1 MKQVGKGFVEYNG
14 QKAMVIREIYLNGE
28 CRLSF
33 YIGGERVYR
42 SFPY

>member
-1 MKQVGKGFVEYNG
+1 MKQVGKGFVDYNG
-14 QKAMVIREIYLNGE
+14 QRAMVIREIYPSGE

-33 YIGGERVYR
+33 YVEGERVYR